1 MLRTHHAEQ
10 RLGQTTGQVM
20 NGNGEKTVDEAAL
33 DQALIQALAAIDG
46 TRLLVDQLDD
56 GADDETL

>member
-1 MLRTHHAEQ
+1 
-10 RLGQTTGQVM
+10 M